1 MPESKQPSTRQEP
14 NRSGGGIVF
23 GGGTRS
29 QPRDT
34 SDPGELVRGFRRRWA
49 SGIAIVTVADP
60 ETGLR
65 GITATSLMI
74 ASLEPPV
81 LAISIADGIFRNMVG
96 EGTRLGVSILEAAHE
111 FPAERFAGRAPLPD
125 ARFTGIPHT
134 LEGGV
139 PIIDYAL
146 AWCVGTITTV
156 VEAGDH
162 LVVFV
167 EIERGSIAADT
178 DDPLLSYEGRY
189 RRLEAS

>member
-1 MPESKQPSTRQEP
+1 VPESKQPTSEQDQ

-49 SGIAIVTVADP
+49 SGVAIVTVADADL
-60 ETGLR
+60 GLR
-65 GITATSLMI
+65 GITATSLMV
-74 ASLEPPV
+74 ASLEPPAV
-81 LAISIADGIFRNMVG
+81 AISIADGTFRTLVG
-96 EGTRLGVSILEAAHE
+96 KGTVLGVSILESAHE

-125 ARFTGIPHT
+125 ARFTGVQHT
-134 LEGGV
+134 MEDGV
-139 PIIDYAL
+139 PVISGAL
-146 AWCVGTITTV
+146 AWCSGRVTTA
-156 VEAGDH
+156 VESGDH

-167 EIERGSIAADT
+167 ELERGAIPADT